1 MFTKKSKRNYRM
13 AVWSAVVVCLCILII
28 YFAWPEKPQENAGSG
43 MNPDYNPSA
52 AASSKSSSSGA
63 SIDKYLDDESDSDD
77 ELKIKCEKTSLETN
91 ELKTNRLIIS
101 GIDVTDELIELF
113 LKNNHPL
120 SN

>member
-1 MFTKKSKRNYRM
+1 MAKIIDNIEEVLANVDTLEFPKMKIDFTNDVQK
-13 AVWSAVVVCLCILII
+13 VII
-28 YFAWPEKPQENAGSG
+28 
-43 MNPDYNPSA
+43 
-52 AASSKSSSSGA
+52 
-63 SIDKYLDDESDSDD
+63 ESDSDD
-77 ELKIKCEKTSLETN
+77 ELKIKCEKTSLETD